1 MTYYTYILTN
11 WNNKVMYYCESMTDV
26 KAAIAR
32 EKQLRKYRTMLMVH
46 ERLNFSRLLSAD
58 FLTCRQQA
66 CEICSLQSTKIHLV
80 TARLDYAVFP

>member
-32 EKQLRKYRTMLMVH
+32 E
-46 ERLNFSRLLSAD
+46 
-58 FLTCRQQA
+58 
-66 CEICSLQSTKIHLV
+66 
-80 TARLDYAVFP
+80 TAEFQPPAFC